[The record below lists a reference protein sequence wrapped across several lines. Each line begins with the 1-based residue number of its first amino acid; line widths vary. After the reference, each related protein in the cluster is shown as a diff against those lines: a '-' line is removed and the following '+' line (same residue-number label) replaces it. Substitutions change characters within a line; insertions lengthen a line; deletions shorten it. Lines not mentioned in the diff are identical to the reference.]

1 MRGYGCAGGEDG
13 YRRICGSVPS
23 VVCSSFRSSFEL
35 LTEKMPTGHF
45 LPPER
50 TDAALS
56 SPNSSIKN
64 PDTRRGVQISST
76 SLRDASEI

>member
-1 MRGYGCAGGEDG
+1 VRGYGCAGGEDG

-23 VVCSSFRSSFEL
+23 VVCSSFEL